1 MQIGNLKGYI
11 ELSHFYDTEND
22 MITVI
27 SGTNRRKSF
36 TFPVANQI
44 FKMFEK
50 YSNEKVKLL
59 SLENLPLDLFHTGMY
74 SQYGQSKSLSKLQD
88 EFMIPA
94 NKFLIVM
101 PEYNGGFPGV
111 LKMFIDAC
119 SIREYNSTFF
129 GKKVA
134 MVGIAS
140 GRAGNLRGMD
150 HLTGVMN
157 YLGCII
163 MPNKLPISSL
173 EDIIDKKG
181 EIIDKETLSTIKK
194 HVKDFIAF

>member
-1 MQIGNLKGYI
+1 
-11 ELSHFYDTEND
+11 

-44 FKMFEK
+44 YKMVGK
-50 YSNEKVKLL
+50 YSDEKVKLF
-59 SLENLPLDLFHTGMY
+59 SLENLPLDTFHTGMY
-74 SQYGQSKSLSKLQD
+74 SENGQSKSLSKVQD
-88 EFMIPA
+88 EFMIPS
-94 NKFLIVM
+94 NKFLFVM

-111 LKMFIDAC
+111 LKMFLDAC
-119 SIREYNSTFF
+119 SIRAYGPTFE

-134 MVGIAS
+134 MIGIAS

-157 YLGCII
+157 YLGCIVL
-163 MPNKLPISSL
+163 PNKLPISSL
-173 EDIIDKKG
+173 EKIIDENG
-181 EIIDKETLSTIKK
+181 EITDKETLSSMKK
-194 HVKDFIAF
+194 LVKDFIAF

>member
-1 MQIGNLKGYI
+1 
-11 ELSHFYDTEND
+11 

-27 SGTNRRKSF
+27 SGTNRRQSF
-36 TFPVANQI
+36 TFPVARQFFNLI
-44 FKMFEK
+44 EK
-50 YSNEKVKLL
+50 YTSEKVKLL

-74 SQYGQSKSLSKLQD
+74 NENGQSKSLVKLQN
-88 EFMIPA
+88 EYMIPA
-94 NKFLIVM
+94 DKFLIVM

-119 SIREYNSTFF
+119 SVREYSKTFDS
-129 GKKVA
+129 KKVA
-134 MVGIAS
+134 MVGLAS

-163 MPNKLPISSL
+163 MPNKLPISQI
-173 EDIIDKKG
+173 EKIIDKNG
-181 EIIDKETLSTIKK
+181 EIAEKESLNTIKK

>member
-1 MQIGNLKGYI
+1 
-11 ELSHFYDTEND
+11 

-36 TFPVANQI
+36 TFPVAQQI
-44 FKMFEK
+44 YKLLRK
-50 YSNEKVKLL
+50 YSSEEVKIL

-74 SQYGQSKSLSKLQD
+74 DENGQSKSLISLQN
-88 EFMIPA
+88 EYMIPA

-119 SIREYNSTFF
+119 SIREYSKTFEA
-129 GKKVA
+129 KKVA
-134 MVGIAS
+134 MVGLAS
-140 GRAGNLRGMD
+140 GRAGNLRGMEQ
-150 HLTGVMN
+150 LTGVLN

-163 MPNKLPISSL
+163 MPNKLPVSQI
-173 EDIIDKKG
+173 ENIIDENG
-181 EIIDKETLSTIKK
+181 EIVDKESLKTIKK
-194 HVKDFIAF
+194 QVKVFIVF

>member
-1 MQIGNLKGYI
+1 
-11 ELSHFYDTEND
+11 

-36 TFPVANQI
+36 TFPIARQFFNLIV
-44 FKMFEK
+44 K
-50 YSNEKVKLL
+50 YTGEEAKLL
-59 SLENLPLDLFHTGMY
+59 SLESLPLDLFHTGMY
-74 SQYGQSKSLSKLQD
+74 SDNGQSKSMIKLQN
-88 EFMIPA
+88 EYMIPA
-94 NKFLIVM
+94 DKFLFVM

-119 SIREYNSTFF
+119 SIREFSKTFE

-134 MVGIAS
+134 MVGLAS

-157 YLGCII
+157 YLGCVI
-163 MPNKLPISSL
+163 MPNKLPISQI
-173 EDIIDKKG
+173 EKIVDKYG
-181 EIIDKETLSTIKK
+181 EINEKESVDIIKK

>member
-1 MQIGNLKGYI
+1 
-11 ELSHFYDTEND
+11 

-36 TFPVANQI
+36 TLPVAKQY
-44 FKMFEK
+44 FKLLGK
-50 YSNEKVKLL
+50 YANEEIKIL
-59 SLENLPLDLFHTGMY
+59 SLEKLPLELFHTGMY
-74 SQYGQSKSLSKLQD
+74 HENGQTKSLIKLQN
-88 EFMIPA
+88 EYMIPA
-94 NKFLIVM
+94 KKFLIVM

-119 SIREYNSTFF
+119 SVREYSKTFE

-134 MVGIAS
+134 MVGLAS

-157 YLGCII
+157 YLGCIV
-163 MPNKLPISSL
+163 MPNKLPISQI
-173 EDIIDKKG
+173 ENIIDENG
-181 EIIDKETLSTIKK
+181 EIIEKESLQTIKK
-194 HVKDFIAF
+194 QIKDFIAF